1 MMFSTLHNTV
11 GHAVKRREAGH
22 LLSLR
27 HDLSFITEVNM
38 HELLRTYLVGE
49 DRKYELYGEVDMGD
63 RVTKVLE
70 YAYRS
75 LNPEQKTAQW
85 VCLGPV
91 DIGAYTDSRN
101 NPAMAYDL
109 DRKNN
114 DISSIR
120 ELCNELG
127 KR

>member
-1 MMFSTLHNTV
+1 
-11 GHAVKRREAGH
+11 
-22 LLSLR
+22 
-27 HDLSFITEVNM
+27 M
-38 HELLRTYLVGE
+38 HQLLRTYLVGE

-75 LNPEQKTAQW
+75 LDHEQKTSQW

-91 DIGAYTDSRN
+91 DISKYTDSRY
-101 NPAMAYDL
+101 NPGMAYDL

-114 DISSIR
+114 DIHSIR
-120 ELCNELG
+120 ELCKELG